1 MKHCAFR
8 GYNYYIKQFKMRK
21 VHRGSRGMVAG
32 ICDGLGYYFGIDP
45 LIFRLLFVLAFFTP
59 VIPAIL
65 IYIIFWIVIPAN
77 KKTKTKTN
85 DKSTNSS
92 KTSR

>member
-1 MKHCAFR
+1 
-8 GYNYYIKQFKMRK
+8 MRK

-32 ICDGLGYYFGIDP
+32 VCDGLGYYFGVDP

-59 VIPAIL
+59 TIPAIL

-77 KKTKTKTN
+77 KKTKTN
-85 DKSTNSS
+85 DKGKHRTE
-92 KTSR
+92 TTRSR